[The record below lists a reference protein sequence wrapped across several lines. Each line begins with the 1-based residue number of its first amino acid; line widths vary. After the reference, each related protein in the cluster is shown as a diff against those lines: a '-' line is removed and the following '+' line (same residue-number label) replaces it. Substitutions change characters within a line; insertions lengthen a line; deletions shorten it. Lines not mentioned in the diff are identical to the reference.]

1 MGLGLDEAR
10 DGRSRLVD
18 FGLRDL
24 VGFARRRDDAVVHV
38 VFEQVDRD
46 RIERGLHGR
55 NLREDVDAVLALR
68 DHALQAAHLTL
79 DAAQARKMI
88 LGVAVVA
95 VLVAHGSD
103 STPRGYG
110 CQGGVVNERC
120 GGGDAHPP
128 MRRAQPQPAHED
140 LSAIDSGPDPPG
152 RRRGGEVIMGKL
164 LRVGGMR
171 RCCSPIYIPQGYMFK
186 GWRARPSRGAGCG
199 HRAAASLSGGDSGR
213 RRANTAPRPGPGE
226 VAVRVPPW
234 ASINALEMVRPI
246 PAPPLSRLRAAQK
259 AAKAGALASKWNTVK
274 TVVATQGRNL
284 GAAMKESRV
293 VEDIVKDALSGGVNN
308 VTAYYMDD
316 SVKDKSLMGA
326 IGMFGTGAIS
336 SAAGAVFGGNLKTR
350 FNVNGYSASDV
361 LERGRFKNG
370 AINGMVDVG
379 SGMLKT
385 TVQYTP
391 EAWIEN
397 KEIQPGELKDK
408 MVKGAVKDFSKSYLK
423 SSVKM
428 DAGVAQK
435 YRTLGQYY
443 AYRAADTVANPAG
456 ALDRAVEQILPIE
469 LMKRV
474 DW

>member
-1 MGLGLDEAR
+1 
-10 DGRSRLVD
+10 
-18 FGLRDL
+18 
-24 VGFARRRDDAVVHV
+24 
-38 VFEQVDRD
+38 
-46 RIERGLHGR
+46 
-55 NLREDVDAVLALR
+55 
-68 DHALQAAHLTL
+68 
-79 DAAQARKMI
+79 
-88 LGVAVVA
+88 
-95 VLVAHGSD
+95 
-103 STPRGYG
+103 
-110 CQGGVVNERC
+110 
-120 GGGDAHPP
+120 
-128 MRRAQPQPAHED
+128 
-140 LSAIDSGPDPPG
+140 
-152 RRRGGEVIMGKL
+152 MGKL

-171 RCCSPIYIPQGYMFK
+171 RCCSPIYTPQGYMFK
-186 GWRARPSRGAGCG
+186 GWRARPSRGAGRG
-199 HRAAASLSGGDSGR
+199 HRAAASLSGGDSWR

-226 VAVRVPPW
+226 VAVRVPLW

-274 TVVATQGRNL
+274 TSVATQGRNL

-379 SGMLKT
+379 SGMLET

-423 SSVKM
+423 SSAKM